1 MQKRVIYIITG
12 IFCADL
18 MNGEGGR
25 VQVRQVAD
33 LLPGLVAVLV
43 LEVARE
49 ILNDEPV
56 HHAGCNVLSPRL
68 K

>member
-1 MQKRVIYIITG
+1 
-12 IFCADL
+12 

-25 VQVRQVAD
+25 IQVGQVAD

-56 HHAGCNVLSPRL
+56 HHAGCNVLSQRL

>member
-1 MQKRVIYIITG
+1 
-12 IFCADL
+12 
-18 MNGEGGR
+18 MNGEGWR
-25 VQVRQVAD
+25 IQVCHAANLV
-33 LLPGLVAVLV
+33 PGLVAVLV

-56 HHAGCNVLSPRL
+56 HHAGCNVLSQRL